1 MSDNSGQWI
10 HMVGIG
16 GAGMNG
22 IARVLTEQGIKVTG
36 SDLQHN
42 DITEQL
48 EQMGITVY
56 QGHSSSHLQE
66 GVDML
71 VISSAIPV
79 DNPEVVLARPRKIPV
94 LKRGQMLANLVNG
107 SNGIAVA
114 GAHGK
119 TTTTFMIYTVLSG
132 SGLDPA
138 LIVGGELQDQNL
150 NARLGADDY
159 FVVEADESDA
169 SFWNCILR

>member
-66 GVDML
+66 GVDVL
-71 VISSAIPV
+71 VISSAIPM
-79 DNPEVVLARPRKIPV
+79 DHPEILLARHRKKPV
-94 LKRGQMLANLVNG
+94 LKR
-107 SNGIAVA
+107 
-114 GAHGK
+114 
-119 TTTTFMIYTVLSG
+119 
-132 SGLDPA
+132 
-138 LIVGGELQDQNL
+138 
-150 NARLGADDY
+150 
-159 FVVEADESDA
+159 
-169 SFWNCILR
+169 